1 MNVPYRT
8 MAVYVLYG
16 VCTFFFFFSFCMT
29 DWNATGNWKLGLGT
43 GARWIKYGNELSLF
57 CLLSRATALGINY
70 LLAYYYS
77 VEGSSGSVCFF
88 IDFML
93 LRCFAFRSPGL
104 ARLCLMIT

>member
-1 MNVPYRT
+1 
-8 MAVYVLYG
+8 
-16 VCTFFFFFSFCMT
+16 MT
-29 DWNATGNWKLGLGT
+29 DWNATGNWKLGLRT

-88 IDFML
+88 IVALLCFSFPWLGSALPNDYLIDSSIDIPRGSCACLQVIFILML
-93 LRCFAFRSPGL
+93 A
-104 ARLCLMIT
+104 TT